1 MRSAA
6 THTYLSHGASGM
18 VATAHPLATRCALDV
33 MRAGGNAVD
42 AALAAAAVTWVVMP
56 MMCGPGG
63 DAFALVYDP
72 HDQKVISVGSGGMAP
87 SAASAEWFT
96 EHGYESVPLI
106 GPLAAGVPSA
116 AAVMHDLALRFGQL
130 EFRDHFATAIRYAD
144 TGFPVSRSLARH
156 FTQSV
161 HRLGGNPESSR
172 IYASVHEGTWLT
184 QTDLARTISAIAVEG
199 SEVIYAGRLAEAI
212 ATYMRGA
219 GGLMTAD
226 DLAADRVDVCL
237 APSVSYRG
245 SQIFETAP
253 PSQGFVVLEELQI
266 AECFDL
272 STMSPTDDEAIH
284 LLVEAKKLAV
294 EDRLTY
300 AGDPRFVEWDLNQIL
315 SDEHALARAR
325 LIDPQRVRR
334 AATAPVAS
342 GDTTYLCAVDRDGLA
357 ISFVHSLSL
366 PFGAAVTVPGTGILL
381 NDRVGRGFTLSP
393 NQPNQLA
400 PRKRTISTLN
410 CYVVTRDGRLSIVGG
425 TPGGDGQVQWNLQVL
440 SHMLDHGLDSVGAV
454 SAPRW
459 FHSPTTE
466 PWIVGKPDTLTI
478 EDRVPSAT
486 LRGLRG
492 RGHRVETIPPW
503 GAEGSAQ
510 VIAVDHAT
518 GLLHGASD
526 PRTGGL
532 ALGY

>member
-1 MRSAA
+1 
-6 THTYLSHGASGM
+6 
-18 VATAHPLATRCALDV
+18 
-33 MRAGGNAVD
+33 
-42 AALAAAAVTWVVMP
+42 MP

-130 EFRDHFATAIRYAD
+130 EFRDHFAAAIHYAD
-144 TGFPVSRSLARH
+144 KGFTVSPSVARHLSRSVDRL
-156 FTQSV
+156 SV
-161 HRLGGNPESSR
+161 NPESSR
-172 IYASVHEGTWLT
+172 IYASVQEGGCLI
-184 QTDLARTISAIAVEG
+184 QTDLARTMNAIALEG
-199 SEVIYAGRLAEAI
+199 SDVIYTGRLAEAI
-212 ATYMRGA
+212 ASYMREA
-219 GGLMTAD
+219 GGLMTVD
-226 DLAADRVDVCL
+226 DLAADRIDVCF
-237 APSVSYRG
+237 APSVDYRG

-266 AECFDL
+266 AECFDIAN
-272 STMSPTDDEAIH
+272 MSPSGDEAIH

-294 EDRLTY
+294 EDRLNH
-300 AGDPRFVEWDLNQIL
+300 AGDPRFVEWDLNQLI
-315 SDEHALARAR
+315 SDEHARAQASR
-325 LIDPQRVRR
+325 IDPQRVRR
-334 AATAPVAS
+334 TEVPPTAR

-381 NDRVGRGFTLSP
+381 NDRVGRGFTLDP
-393 NQPNQLA
+393 DQPNRLA
-400 PRKRTISTLN
+400 PRKRTMSTLN
-410 CYVVTRDGRLSIVGG
+410 CYIVTRGGRLLTVGG

-486 LRGLRG
+486 LRGLRR
-492 RGHRVETIPPW
+492 RGHRVETVGPW
-503 GAEGSAQ
+503 AADGSAQ
-510 VIAVDHAT
+510 VIAVDQAT
-518 GLLHGASD
+518 GFLQGASD
-526 PRTGGL
+526 PRGGGL
-532 ALGY
+532 ALGR